1 MSGSGLDGSRL
12 GLADSLRGRRRIEWC
27 RSESMLQL
35 QATLDADEWVGLD
48 AVRLGPADS
57 PRGIWWAGRRDSE
70 SILQVH
76 TTLHA
81 DGWMDE

>member
-1 MSGSGLDGSRL
+1 
-12 GLADSLRGRRRIEWC
+12 
-27 RSESMLQL
+27 MLQL

-76 TTLHA
+76 TTPHA
-81 DGWMDE
+81 DGWMSEWVGG